1 MDRLDVLGEISLLT
15 EGFSAGWTFEVFY
28 LCVNIS
34 HVALHIMRSTWSRE
48 NFATNGA
55 FIGDFRSFLP
65 VAIWK
70 TKAVL
75 MIHESLSIA
84 EDFFTSLTDQ
94 LPVMLGELA
103 AGGAR
108 VLVDEHA

>member
-1 MDRLDVLGEISLLT
+1 MVGEISLLT
-15 EGFSAGWTFEVFY
+15 EGFTAGWTFEVFN

-34 HVALHIMRSTWSRE
+34 HVALHILGSTWSRE

-75 MIHESLSIA
+75 MVYESFPIA
-84 EDFFTSLTDQ
+84 EDFFAPLADQ
-94 LPVMLGELA
+94 LPVVLGELL
-103 AGGAR
+103 AGGAG